1 MKDKIL
7 KLSYVVALIAEIV
20 FVLGISENLFFL
32 IPATICLLYIVAFGE
47 ANNGNWIIADH

>member
-1 MKDKIL
+1 MRDKLL

-32 IPATICLLYIVAFGE
+32 IPAIICLLYIVAFGE
-47 ANNGNWIIADH
+47 ANNGNWIISLH